1 MTARTYNRLTAT
13 AATAIFVVL
22 SVILASFSTRETTDL
37 IQQRPSTFFTD
48 PTGARALLMVMKR
61 FVAAAEPWRRP
72 LSLLSLP
79 SQTDAAS
86 TLIVAGPR
94 LPITKSESEHL
105 ERWLNAGGQLIL
117 LTGNG
122 WPTRQRRAAD
132 DERAEPDIKTPEEK
146 REEQVEKFL
155 SRYAPK
161 LRWTKPAKFRI
172 DQASGT
178 SVPAADIKLRW
189 QRSFTQTQDLDII
202 AEVNNQAVAVAIPV
216 GQGRI
221 VAVADPTMVSN
232 GSLRKADNAVWL
244 VGLATTWA
252 NGRVLFD
259 EYHHGFGQKRGTA
272 ELTRAFLMT
281 PWGWCVLQFAAAGLL
296 YIFAYRRRFGRI
308 SEPPMANRAS
318 SLELLEARAGV
329 FQTAAARGLAA
340 QLIVQNLYQALTKS
354 HGKSVDAAHLSGELA
369 TLAQSGGAGKYS
381 ASLQSMTEKL
391 RGGARLSDRELIEI
405 GQTAGEIL
413 KGQRL

>member
-61 FVAAAEPWRRP
+61 FVAAEPWRRP
-72 LSLLSLP
+72 LNLLPLP
-79 SQTDAAS
+79 NQTDAAS

-94 LPITKSESEHL
+94 LPITKSESEYL

-122 WPTRQRRAAD
+122 WPTRQRPAAD
-132 DERAEPDIKTPEEK
+132 DERAEPNIKTTDET
-146 REEQVEKFL
+146 RVEQVENFL
-155 SRYAPK
+155 SRYAPR
-161 LRWTKPAKFRI
+161 LGWTKPAKFRI

-308 SEPPMANRAS
+308 SEPLMANRAS